1 MKKRNKNHVSV
12 ALIIIFSVA
21 FLITSVLFKVYGITG
36 ILAQLTGTLLGTII
50 TAIVTLLLL
59 GVQTDKELE
68 HEKDSGIFEK
78 KQEIYHNFLKELEV
92 ITEDGKI
99 TVDNNKDELQRLIY
113 QLGLLQM
120 HAVKDVAETITV
132 YVGEIIGI
140 ITKKSNPEIK
150 SKKYANLSEKVFA
163 IVVIYYTNK
172 WCGFRNIR
180 IGK

>member
-68 HEKDSGIFEK
+68 HEKDSG
-78 KQEIYHNFLKELEV
+78 
-92 ITEDGKI
+92 
-99 TVDNNKDELQRLIY
+99 
-113 QLGLLQM
+113 
-120 HAVKDVAETITV
+120 
-132 YVGEIIGI
+132 
-140 ITKKSNPEIK
+140 
-150 SKKYANLSEKVFA
+150 
-163 IVVIYYTNK
+163 
-172 WCGFRNIR
+172 
-180 IGK
+180 